1 MATLILTLLPIILN
15 TYRRDILRSPP
26 FHSTQLSILSRTP
39 AIRLKKKAV
48 IKENNACTKLE
59 PRGNPS
65 YTTIHLPNKL
75 LKLLQN
81 LLSNIFFLPDSF
93 NQKNVRTSRSIAIK
107 RGKGNCPDLRG
118 ALLGERVGQHLSY
131 ESDPGSQDEQ
141 SSRRWYRATIHNTC
155 TCRRGKVD
163 GRDLDARG
171 SRVPEAARTI
181 TNSAE
186 AG

>member
-1 MATLILTLLPIILN
+1 MHVPSWNQGEIHHTRLSTYQTSFLNFFKIFSRTFFLTL
-15 TYRRDILRSPP
+15 TY
-26 FHSTQLSILSRTP
+26 
-39 AIRLKKKAV
+39 A
-48 IKENNACTKLE
+48 
-59 PRGNPS
+59 
-65 YTTIHLPNKL
+65 
-75 LKLLQN
+75 
-81 LLSNIFFLPDSF
+81 DSF
-93 NQKNVRTSRSIAIK
+93 DQKNVRAPRSIAIK
-107 RGKGNCPDLRG
+107 REKGNCPDLRG

-141 SSRRWYRATIHNTC
+141 SPRRWYRATIHNTC